1 MKGIKASFVLVSSF
15 LLCTSL
21 FAHHGTGASYDGSK
35 EITLTGTVTQFVWR
49 NPHTQ
54 LYFDVK
60 DENGKMLSWSAE
72 LNSPGILAQ
81 EGWTRH
87 MFKPGDVVTI
97 TVNPSKAGTSA
108 GNTVRTKPILIG
120 GKEVVPGRA
129 GRTTVD

>member
-1 MKGIKASFVLVSSF
+1 MKGCKASFVVIAAF
-15 LLCTSL
+15 LLCTPL

-49 NPHTQ
+49 NPHAQ

-60 DENGKMLSWSAE
+60 DESGKVVSWSAE
-72 LNSPGILAQ
+72 LNSPGILGQ
-81 EGWTRH
+81 EGWTRQ

-108 GNTVRTKPILIG
+108 GNTVRSKPILIG

>member
-1 MKGIKASFVLVSSF
+1 MKGIKASFVLISLV
-15 LLCTSL
+15 LLCTPL

-49 NPHTQ
+49 NPHAQ

-60 DENGKMLSWSAE
+60 DESGKVVSWSAE

-81 EGWTRH
+81 EGWTRR
-87 MFKPGDVVTI
+87 MFNPGDVVTI

-108 GNTVRTKPILIG
+108 GNTVRSKPILIG

>member
-1 MKGIKASFVLVSSF
+1 MKLIKAPVFLVLSL

-49 NPHTQ
+49 NPHAQ

-60 DENGKMLSWSAE
+60 DESGKVVSWSAE

-81 EGWTRH
+81 EGWTRR
-87 MFKPGDVVTI
+87 MFNPGDVVTI

-108 GNTVRTKPILIG
+108 GNTVRSKPILIG

>member
-1 MKGIKASFVLVSSF
+1 MKGIKAFFVLVPLF
-15 LLCTSL
+15 LLSGPL

-35 EITLTGTVTQFVWR
+35 QITLTGTVTEFVWR
-49 NPHTQ
+49 NPHAQ

-60 DENGKMLSWSAE
+60 DENGKMVSWSAE
-72 LNSPGILAQ
+72 LNSPGILAE
-81 EGWTRH
+81 EGWTRR

-97 TVNPSKAGTSA
+97 TVNPSKAGTPA
-108 GNTVRTKPILIG
+108 GNTVRSKPILVD